1 MKKTTIIFAAFSI
14 IFMAN
19 LNVKGQGPDGWT
31 GPVVADISLYCDWTY
46 EYCYYY
52 DPMNLSFLITIT
64 GQYFTK
70 EEPCWY
76 YG

>member
-19 LNVKGQGPDGWT
+19 MKMEAQCPDGWT

-46 EYCYYY
+46 EYCY
-52 DPMNLSFLITIT
+52 
-64 GQYFTK
+64 
-70 EEPCWY
+70 
-76 YG
+76 